1 MIQFQIIT
9 SSVFIKVMRQQGN
22 HILQKKILCWPEF
35 LKIVDFE
42 KINTDYNNNEI
53 QYNETLFLNLLWWA
67 PTCRPRRLS
76 SERKHYLD
84 LAHSK
89 SQTRFAWWRSTVKNN
104 RLHNVVKIVL
114 KDNSYFYSFTFP
126 KDIYKNLITYYNK

>member
-9 SSVFIKVMRQQGN
+9 SSVFMKVLRQQGN

-42 KINTDYNNNEI
+42 KFNTDYNNEI

>member
-9 SSVFIKVMRQQGN
+9 SSVFIKVLRQQGN

-42 KINTDYNNNEI
+42 KFNTDYNNEI

-104 RLHNVVKIVL
+104 RLHNVVKIFL
-114 KDNSYFYSFTFP
+114 KDNSYCYSFAFS
-126 KDIYKNLITYYNK
+126 KDIYENIINYNKK

>member
-9 SSVFIKVMRQQGN
+9 SSVFIKVLRQQGN

-42 KINTDYNNNEI
+42 NFNTDYDNEI
-53 QYNETLFLNLLWWA
+53 QYNVTLFLNLLWWA

-114 KDNSYFYSFTFP
+114 KDNSFTFP
-126 KDIYKNLITYYNK
+126 KDIYKNWIT